1 MYLGQCMQMQ
11 SDNSNFEALQGQQA
25 DELAHT
31 ANTVQATPANLPK
44 PGLVPFRQCKLTELL
59 FSNSFHHHS
68 SLRNRQHPQ
77 KAIMIVT
84 ADPHGDFNAT
94 SQILRYSALAREVT
108 VPRIP
113 SVASTIL
120 AQQTP
125 STATTNNSRP
135 NTACSNC
142 SIQSHPTTATLIDSD
157 EENTRNASASMAAEI
172 ALLRHRLGE
181 ETQRRFDAEASWA
194 RAEQRLEEA
203 EATIRQECWD
213 AYEAKMDAERGRW
226 KAAWEEEKCAGERMV
241 DEKVELL
248 MRQDEE
254 GATVDVLEDGSE
266 MRVKELER
274 ENEVLREKVKNM
286 TRERDN
292 DSRRTPSRKLKG
304 LKGKKWIA
312 EDDNLGIENQENAD
326 AYF

>member
-11 SDNSNFEALQGQQA
+11 SDNSSFEAVQGQQA
-25 DELAHT
+25 DESLHSTSA
-31 ANTVQATPANLPK
+31 VQDTPANLPK

-59 FSNSFHHHS
+59 FSNAFHHHS
-68 SLRNRQHPQ
+68 SLRSRRHPQ

-113 SVASTIL
+113 SVTSTIL
-120 AQQTP
+120 AQQAP
-125 STATTNNSRP
+125 SGAVSSNSRP
-135 NTACSNC
+135 TTACSNC
-142 SIQSHPTTATLIDSD
+142 SFHSQPTTATLIDSD
-157 EENTRNASASMAAEI
+157 EENMRNASASMAAEI

-181 ETQRRFDAEASWA
+181 ETQRRLDAEASWA

-203 EATIRQECWD
+203 EGAVRQECWD
-213 AYEAKMDAERGRW
+213 AFEGRMDTERERW
-226 KAAWEEEKCAGERMV
+226 KAAWEEERCAGERMV
-241 DEKVELL
+241 DEKLGLL

-254 GATVDVLEDGSE
+254 NSAVDVHEDSMEIRLED
-266 MRVKELER
+266 MER
-274 ENEVLREKVKNM
+274 ENNLLREKVKGM

-304 LKGKKWIA
+304 LKGKKWVA
-312 EDDNLGIENQENAD
+312 DEEDLSCEDRENRD
-326 AYF
+326 AHF